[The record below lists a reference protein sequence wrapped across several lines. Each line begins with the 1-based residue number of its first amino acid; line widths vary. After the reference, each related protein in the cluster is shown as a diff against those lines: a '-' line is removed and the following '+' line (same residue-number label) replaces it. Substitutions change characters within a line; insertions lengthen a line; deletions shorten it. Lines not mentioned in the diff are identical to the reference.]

1 MQGLVPGESSFS
13 SSRATEGYYAVRRE
27 NDADR
32 ESLMFGTSS
41 LKSVLKEVGVQGSG
55 ELGSGG
61 AARLPWAPSLHLFSC
76 TWTPALG
83 PGLTGNS
90 RSYQASCSTVV
101 PGITYKSAQK
111 AGFSLAESPGFIVL
125 YS

>member
-61 AARLPWAPSLHLFSC
+61 AARLPWAPPLHLFSC

-83 PGLTGNS
+83 PGLTGNP